1 VGRTPSSAAGPLAG
15 LFFPSVREPTGG
27 SACGPGGP
35 PHQRRYTNVLTLRNL
50 FRATVLLCLWAATVW
65 AVDYTA
71 QKPAGYV
78 SDFAGVVDE
87 ASHQRLEAYCASLE
101 QTTGVQLAI
110 VTVPSLDGEPVDQ
123 VANDLFRKWGI
134 GQKGKDNGALLLLA
148 IADRRSRLELGYG
161 LEPAIT
167 DGLAGDVLRSMQPYL
182 RDGHYGDALLE
193 ATDEIGTRISQAKN
207 ALPAV
212 PAPRPVERRQPQ
224 GGFPFGVILFFVVVL
239 LMGLMR
245 GGRGRGGGFG
255 GFLTG
260 MILGNLMGG
269 RWGGGGGGGFGGF
282 DSGGGGFGGFGG
294 GDSGG
299 GGASGSW

>member
-1 VGRTPSSAAGPLAG
+1 MAPHTPRRA
-15 LFFPSVREPTGG
+15 
-27 SACGPGGP
+27 
-35 PHQRRYTNVLTLRNL
+35 RRYTNVLTLRNSL
-50 FRATVLLCLWAATVW
+50 RATFLLCLWAAAVW

-71 QKPAGYV
+71 QKPQGYV
-78 SDFAGVVDE
+78 SDFANVVD
-87 ASHQRLEAYCASLE
+87 ASRRQRLEQYCASLE

-123 VANDLFRKWGI
+123 FANDLFRKWGV
-134 GQKGKDNGALLLLA
+134 GQKGKDNGVLLLVA
-148 IADRRSRLELGYG
+148 IGDRRSRLELGYG

-182 RDGHYGDALLE
+182 RSERYGDALLE
-193 ATDEIGTRISQAKN
+193 ATSEIGTRISKSKDAI
-207 ALPAV
+207 PAV
-212 PAPRPVERRQPQ
+212 PAPQPQ
-224 GGFPFGVILFFVVVL
+224 QRRSHRTGLPSWVIPVGIFAFFL
-239 LMGLMR
+239 LMSVLR
-245 GGRGRGGGFG
+245 GKGGGRGGGGMG

-269 RWGGGGGGGFGGF
+269 RGGGGGGGFGGF

>member
-1 VGRTPSSAAGPLAG
+1 ML
-15 LFFPSVREPTGG
+15 
-27 SACGPGGP
+27 
-35 PHQRRYTNVLTLRNL
+35 
-50 FRATVLLCLWAATVW
+50 RATVLLCLWAATVS

-71 QKPAGYV
+71 QKPQGYV
-78 SDFAGVVDE
+78 SDFAGVVD
-87 ASHQRLEAYCASLE
+87 ASSRQRLEQYCASLE

-110 VTVPSLDGEPVDQ
+110 VTVPDLNGEPVDQ
-123 VANDLFRKWGI
+123 VANDLFRKWGV
-134 GQKGKDNGALLLLA
+134 GQKGKDNGVLLLLA

-182 RDGHYGDALLE
+182 RAGHYGDALIE
-193 ATDEIGTRISQAKN
+193 ATNEIGTRIAK
-207 ALPAV
+207 AKDAIPAV
-212 PAPRPVERRQPQ
+212 PAPRPTARRQRQ
-224 GGFPFGVILFFVVVL
+224 TGLPFGVVIGGIFVFLILS
-239 LMGLMR
+239 GLMR
-245 GGRGRGGGFG
+245 GGRGGGGGMG

-260 MILGNLMGG
+260 MLLGNLMGG
-269 RWGGGGGGGFGGF
+269 RGGGGSGGGFGGF

>member
-1 VGRTPSSAAGPLAG
+1 
-15 LFFPSVREPTGG
+15 
-27 SACGPGGP
+27 
-35 PHQRRYTNVLTLRNL
+35 LRNL

-167 DGLAGDVLRSMQPYL
+167 DGLAGDVLRSMQ
-182 RDGHYGDALLE
+182 RTKSARE
-193 ATDEIGTRISQAKN
+193 SRR
-207 ALPAV
+207 
-212 PAPRPVERRQPQ
+212 PRTPCP
-224 GGFPFGVILFFVVVL
+224 PCPL
-239 LMGLMR
+239 
-245 GGRGRGGGFG
+245 RGRS
-255 GFLTG
+255 
-260 MILGNLMGG
+260 
-269 RWGGGGGGGFGGF
+269 
-282 DSGGGGFGGFGG
+282 SGG
-294 GDSGG
+294 SLK
-299 GGASGSW
+299 AVSRLE